1 MTNARSASFV
11 AILIAATFLMG
22 SSFVAGKILIDAG
35 YPPMMLVG
43 WRFIVAALAT
53 LPLAAWR
60 EGGLRQALLPAGLQW
75 RDVAIAF
82 AIGLF
87 QTAGVMTLLF
97 YAMRSISA
105 SSAAILLFTN
115 PIWVALAGRM
125 FLGDPLQAARVAG
138 LAIGIVGVA
147 LALGGKFS
155 GIGFG
160 EIIGLGSALCWTVST
175 IINKRTSTRFGVWAL
190 TFWQM
195 LTGAVIVL
203 ALAYAS
209 GQHWPAHTTPAN
221 WWWFFYL
228 AVPASTGSF
237 GLWFVALARGGATR
251 TSSYL
256 FLAPLFAVICS
267 YFVLHAGL
275 TGMQLVGGALIAL
288 AIWLVNRE
296 PAAKHDGAT
305 A

>member
-1 MTNARSASFV
+1 MTNTRPVSFV
-11 AILIAATFLMG
+11 ATLIAATFLMA
-22 SSFVAGKILIDAG
+22 SSFVAGKILVADG
-35 YPPMMLVG
+35 YPPMILVG
-43 WRFIVAALAT
+43 WRFVVAAIAT
-53 LPLAAWR
+53 LPLAAWQ
-60 EGGLRQALLPAGLQW
+60 EGGLRQALLPSGVQM
-75 RDVAIAF
+75 RDMLLAL

-125 FLGDPLQAARVAG
+125 FLGDHLQAARVVG
-138 LAIGIVGVA
+138 LVIGIVGVA

-160 EIIGLGSALCWTVST
+160 EIVGLGSALCWTIST
-175 IINKRTSTRFGVWAL
+175 IINKRSRTRFGVWAL

-195 LTGAVIVL
+195 LIGAVVVL
-203 ALAYAS
+203 AVAYAS
-209 GQHWPAHTTPAN
+209 GQRWPEHTTFAN
-221 WWWFFYL
+221 WCWFLYL
-228 AVPASTGSF
+228 SIPASTGSF
-237 GLWFVALARGGATR
+237 GLWFVALAQGGATK

-256 FLAPLFAVICS
+256 LLAPLFAVISS
-267 YFVLHAGL
+267 YFVLHVGL
-275 TGMQLVGGALIAL
+275 TGTQLVGGALIGL

-296 PAAKHDGAT
+296 PPGPALPRR
-305 A
+305 

>member
-11 AILIAATFLMG
+11 VTLVAATFLMG

-35 YPPMMLVG
+35 YPPMILVG
-43 WRFIVAALAT
+43 WRFVVAALAT
-53 LPLAAWR
+53 LPLVAWL
-60 EGGLRQALLPAGLQW
+60 EGGLRQALLPPGLRW
-75 RDVAIAF
+75 RDAVAAL

-97 YAMRSISA
+97 YSMRSISA
-105 SSAAILLFTN
+105 STAAILLFTN
-115 PIWVALAGRM
+115 PIWVAILGRVY
-125 FLGDPLQAARVAG
+125 LGDHLRPLRIVG
-138 LAIGIVGVA
+138 LAAGIVGVA
-147 LALGGKFS
+147 LALGGELA

-160 EIIGLGSALCWTVST
+160 EIVALGSALCWAVST
-175 IINKRTSTRFGVWAL
+175 IINKRTRPRFGVWAL

-195 LTGAVIVL
+195 LTGALVVL
-203 ALAYAS
+203 ILAYAL
-209 GQHWPAHTTPAN
+209 GQRWPQTTTVEN

-228 AVPASTGSF
+228 SVPASTGSF

-256 FLAPLFAVICS
+256 FLAPLFAVISS
-267 YFVLHAGL
+267 YFVLRSGL
-275 TGMQLVGGALIAL
+275 GAIQLLGGALIGL

-296 PAAKHDGAT
+296 PAQH
-305 A
+305 

>member
-11 AILIAATFLMG
+11 ATLVAATFLMG

-35 YPPMMLVG
+35 YPPMVLVG

-60 EGGLRQALLPAGLQW
+60 EGGLRQALLPAGLHW

-115 PIWVALAGRM
+115 PIWVALLGRV
-125 FLGDPLQAARVAG
+125 FLGDHLHAARIVG
-138 LAIGIVGVA
+138 LVIGIVGVA
-147 LALGGKFS
+147 LALGGKIS

-160 EIIGLGSALCWTVST
+160 EAIGLGSALSWTVST
-175 IINKRTSTRFGVWAL
+175 IINKKTRTHFGVWAL

-195 LTGAVIVL
+195 LIGAIVVL
-203 ALAYAS
+203 AVAYAS

-256 FLAPLFAVICS
+256 FLAPLFAVVCS
-267 YFVLHAGL
+267 YFVLRSSLSGIQFL
-275 TGMQLVGGALIAL
+275 GGALIGL
-288 AIWLVNRE
+288 SIWLVNRE
-296 PAAKHDGAT
+296 PARDRPAAD
-305 A
+305 